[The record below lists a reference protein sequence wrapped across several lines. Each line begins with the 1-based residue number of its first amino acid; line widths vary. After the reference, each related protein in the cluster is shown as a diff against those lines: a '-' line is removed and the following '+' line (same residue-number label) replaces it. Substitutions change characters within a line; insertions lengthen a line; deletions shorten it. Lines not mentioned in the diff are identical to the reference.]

1 MPRVDPVAARERIGA
16 YMRASALKLAD
27 QWEPHRLGFTVTSLS
42 LPRVWVLNR
51 LVVEGRNG
59 NVTLTAGEVADEG
72 RELMRAQN
80 RLHARVTVLDRE
92 LGAQLEPGFRELG
105 WDVAQNVLMIDTGA
119 GSPPSDGPGVEGVPS
134 AELDRLLEQAHAE
147 NFYGQDPEAVAQL
160 RELDRRSVDR
170 LHGRTF
176 VAPRD
181 APVALAE
188 LRELDGVGEITFVQT
203 LDRHR
208 GGGFGRAAV
217 DAALATSRRE
227 NELTFLEAD
236 ADDWPREWY
245 ARLGFEEVGSAWEFD
260 LTVAA

>member
-1 MPRVDPVAARERIGA
+1 MDSVDARERISA
-16 YMRASALKLAD
+16 YMRTSARKLAD
-27 QWEPHRLGFTVTSLS
+27 EWEPHPLGFTLTSLS

-51 LVVEGRNG
+51 LVVERQNA
-59 NVTLTAGEVADEG
+59 NVTLTAGEVADQG

-92 LGAQLEPGFRELG
+92 LGAELEPGFRELG
-105 WDVAQNVLMIDTGA
+105 WDVAQNVSMIDTGA
-119 GSPPSDGPGVEGVPS
+119 GSPASDAAGVEGVAS

-147 NFYGQDPEAVAQL
+147 NFYGQDPDAVEQL

-176 VAPRD
+176 VAPPD

-188 LRELDGVGEITFVQT
+188 LRQLDAVGEITFVQT

-217 DAALATSRRE
+217 DAARATSRRE

-236 ADDWPREWY
+236 ADDWPRGWY

-260 LTVAA
+260 LTVAG